1 MVIRILLILALL
13 VTIAYAV
20 RNRKHTPL
28 VSMAALLFGLV
39 GIFCVAMPDITTT
52 VAHLLGV
59 GRGADLLLYCF
70 IISSV
75 LMILNLHLRLLRLQG
90 TLTNMVRE
98 FALSKASLADA
109 HESIHTKT
117 GNDLP

>member
-1 MVIRILLILALL
+1 MVIRILLILALI

-28 VSMAALLFGLV
+28 VSMATLVFGLV
-39 GIFCVAMPDITTT
+39 GIFCVAMPDITTAM
-52 VAHLLGV
+52 AHLLGV

-90 TLTNMVRE
+90 TLTDVVRE
-98 FALSKASLADA
+98 FALSKSPPADV
-109 HESIHTKT
+109 HEPAYIKI
-117 GNDLP
+117 GNDFS